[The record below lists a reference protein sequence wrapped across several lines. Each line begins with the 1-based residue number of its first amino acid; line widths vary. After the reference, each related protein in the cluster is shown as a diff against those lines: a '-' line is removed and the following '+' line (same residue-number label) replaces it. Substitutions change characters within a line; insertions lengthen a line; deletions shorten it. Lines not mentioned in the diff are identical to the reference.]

1 MNTTLNIY
9 MFTLTLRYVK
19 LMKKLISFFEVIKS
33 KNPPIK
39 WILIAGQIFVK
50 EPEKVTFVK

>member
-1 MNTTLNIY
+1 
-9 MFTLTLRYVK
+9 
-19 LMKKLISFFEVIKS
+19 MKKLISFFEVIKS